1 MDFETFKANTA
12 SRKQVIKEKI
22 SHGVVWSGGLGG
34 ATLSL
39 VMSGDPQQKGRNRSP
54 TIKSL

>member
-34 ATLSL
+34 ATF
-39 VMSGDPQQKGRNRSP
+39 QKHPVSKGTERCN
-54 TIKSL
+54 TISARITV